1 VFLFLP
7 FFHRLFSTCCSTAH
21 HLGPLELVLAVRTRP
36 VHRDAGGQGGIMASE
51 ADPGRSEA
59 GCGQRAVLK
68 PAAPGFVPGLPVV
81 IATFDFCTA
90 GTTSRRH
97 AE

>member
-1 VFLFLP
+1 
-7 FFHRLFSTCCSTAH
+7 
-21 HLGPLELVLAVRTRP
+21 
-36 VHRDAGGQGGIMASE
+36 MASE
-51 ADPGRSEA
+51 ADPGRSGA
-59 GCGQRAVLK
+59 GCGQRTVLK
-68 PAAPGFVPGLPVV
+68 PAVPGFVPGLPVV